1 MTPMDSYLP
10 WIFATFAAIGC
21 LAVAMLAIGASRR
34 HRGEVET
41 LQARIGRLEDANND
55 LRDKA
60 ARLPDASDRAAR
72 AEAECA
78 ERLQRLDELSSKY
91 AALQATQQASVKSN
105 ADLQASFEQ
114 EQRKASDLRLQLEQT
129 QQRLAR
135 AEADLGASGSTLSDI
150 RQHTVELRAD
160 NARLNTEL
168 AQALQ
173 KAAQAEAERDAARA
187 LQERTHQFL
196 VDAQSTLRTSFTEAA
211 SKVFDEKSRSL
222 EKKISDSADASK
234 TGLQDTLKPFA
245 EHVAQFQQRL
255 EAITSENTKARAEL
269 SGKIETLSTLNQNMA
284 ASADSLTRA
293 LKGNAKARGD
303 WGEMMLDSVLTASGL
318 KEGINY
324 LRQPLEHNEDSG
336 GRQRPDVVVTLP
348 DARKVVVDSK
358 VSLLAWWEA
367 VNADDGALESAAL
380 QKHVASMRRHISELS
395 NSNYPA
401 LYPGEA
407 LQITIAFVP
416 IESALSKAL
425 ELSPDLQQ
433 EAFRRGIA
441 FATPNTLMA
450 MLQVVERLWM
460 RDTLQKQIETIG
472 DEAGKLLDSVSSFL
486 TDFEAIEQSF
496 KTADAKLRLAR
507 SKLDTS
513 QQSVLARARRLV
525 KAGARGKKKLHASLS
540 ARTEE
545 EEALPLLADA
555 ATDDAA
561 TGDDAREMPVTE
573 DDAPESA

>member
-10 WIFATFAAIGC
+10 WIFATLATIGL
-21 LAVAMLAIGASRR
+21 LAVSALAIGASRR
-34 HRGEVET
+34 HRAEVET
-41 LQARIGRLEDANND
+41 LQARIGRLEETNND

-60 ARLPDASDRAAR
+60 ARLPDANDRAAR
-72 AEAECA
+72 AEAECV
-78 ERLQRLDELSSKY
+78 ERLQRLDEISSRY
-91 AALQATQQASVKSN
+91 AALQATEQASIRSR
-105 ADLQASFEQ
+105 ADLQASFER
-114 EQRKASDLRLQLEQT
+114 EQRNAADLRLQLEQM
-129 QQRLAR
+129 QQRLSR
-135 AEADLGASGSTLSDI
+135 AEADLGASNSTLAEI
-150 RQHTVELRAD
+150 RRQGVDLRAD
-160 NARLNTEL
+160 NVRLNTEL

-211 SKVFDEKSRSL
+211 SKVFDEKSQSL
-222 EKKISDSADASK
+222 EKRITDSADASK
-234 TGLQDTLKPFA
+234 AGLQDTLKPFA

-255 EAITSENTKARAEL
+255 EAITSENTKARSEL
-269 SGKIETLSTLNQNMA
+269 SGKIDALSTLNQNMA

-303 WGEMMLDSVLTASGL
+303 WGEMMLDNVLSASGL

-358 VSLLAWWEA
+358 VSLVAWWDA
-367 VNADDGALESAAL
+367 VNADDSGLESAAL
-380 QKHVASMRRHISELS
+380 QKHVAAMRRHIVELS
-395 NSNYPA
+395 SSNYPA

-460 RDTLQKQIETIG
+460 RDTLHKQIETIG
-472 DEAGKLLDSVSSFL
+472 DEAGKLLDSLSTFL
-486 TDFEAIEQSF
+486 SDFEAIEQSF
-496 KTADAKLRLAR
+496 ETADKKLKQAR

-513 QQSVLARARRLV
+513 AQSVLARARRLV
-525 KAGARGKKKLHASLS
+525 KAGARGKRKLHASLS
-540 ARTEE
+540 ATAEE
-545 EEALPLLADA
+545 EEALPLLGDA
-555 ATDDAA
+555 ATDHAA
-561 TGDDAREMPVTE
+561 AGDEAREIPE
-573 DDAPESA
+573 NDGDAPESG

>member
-21 LAVAMLAIGASRR
+21 LAVAILAIGASRR

-72 AEAECA
+72 AETECA

-91 AALQATQQASVKSN
+91 AALQATLQASVKSN

-114 EQRKASDLRLQLEQT
+114 EQRKAADLRLQLEQT

-318 KEGINY
+318 KEGINS

-460 RDTLQKQIETIG
+460 RDTLHKQIETIG
-472 DEAGKLLDSVSSFL
+472 DEAGKLLDSLSTFL
-486 TDFEAIEQSF
+486 SDFEAIEQSF
-496 KTADAKLRLAR
+496 ETADKKLKQAR

-513 QQSVLARARRLV
+513 PQSVLARARRLV
-525 KAGARGKKKLHASLS
+525 KAGARGKRKLHASLS
-540 ARTEE
+540 ATTEDG
-545 EEALPLLADA
+545 EALPVLGVDTRDEPVPGHGPGA
-555 ATDDAA
+555 AIESDDQPAS
-561 TGDDAREMPVTE
+561 D
-573 DDAPESA
+573 

>member
-10 WIFATFAAIGC
+10 WLFAALAAIAC
-21 LAVAMLAIGASRR
+21 LAVSILAIGASRR

-41 LQARIGRLEDANND
+41 LQARIDRLEEANND

-60 ARLPDASDRAAR
+60 ARLPDANDRAAR

-78 ERLQRLDELSSKY
+78 ERRLRLDEISSKY
-91 AALQATQQASVKSN
+91 AALQATEQASIKSS

-114 EQRKASDLRLQLEQT
+114 EQRKSSDLRLQLEQT

-135 AEADLGASGSTLSDI
+135 AEADLGASASTLADI

-173 KAAQAEAERDAARA
+173 KGAQAEAERDAARA

-255 EAITSENTKARAEL
+255 EAITSENTKARSEL
-269 SGKIETLSTLNQNMA
+269 SGKIDALSTLNQNMA

-358 VSLLAWWEA
+358 VSLLAWWDA

-380 QKHVASMRRHISELS
+380 QRHVAAMRRHISDLS

-486 TDFEAIEQSF
+486 SDFEAIEQSF
-496 KTADAKLRLAR
+496 KTANTKLKEAR
-507 SKLDTS
+507 SRLDTS
-513 QQSVLARARRLV
+513 PQSVLARARRLV
-525 KAGARGKKKLHASLS
+525 KAGARGKRKLHASLS
-540 ARTEE
+540 ARTEDG
-545 EEALPLLADA
+545 EALPVLGADMR
-555 ATDDAA
+555 DDAMPGHGPGA
-561 TGDDAREMPVTE
+561 SIESDDEPTS
-573 DDAPESA
+573 D